1 VTVFALAK
9 IDHQYLLY
17 GIAAAICLVIFVTLI
32 LSPAL
37 SSYGR
42 LWEKTAAGVLSLFV
56 LAALILGG
64 VVIGLVFVFYYP
76 NIVDFLHGN
85 SGRAGAT
92 WARVWRRRT
101 LRGAASSPVRIALL
115 FGRPASLPRLVR
127 RSPATHPCHARPP
140 LVANCPG

>member
-1 VTVFALAK
+1 MTVFALAK

-76 NIVDFLHGN
+76 NIVNFLHGN
-85 SGRAGAT
+85 
-92 WARVWRRRT
+92 
-101 LRGAASSPVRIALL
+101 
-115 FGRPASLPRLVR
+115 
-127 RSPATHPCHARPP
+127 
-140 LVANCPG
+140 